1 MEIVDLM
8 LNDLQ
13 EALEENEIEISITD
27 DAKKKLVSLGYDK
40 RFGARPL
47 RRVIQDKIE
56 DQLTDLILEEDE
68 LNSVK
73 AHIKDGEI
81 VVVKA

>member
-68 LNSVK
+68 LNNVK

>member
-1 MEIVDLM
+1 
-8 LNDLQ
+8 
-13 EALEENEIEISITD
+13 ISMSVTD
-27 DAKKKLVSLGYDK
+27 DAKRKLVSLGYDK

-47 RRVIQDKIE
+47 RRVIQDRIE
-56 DQLTDLILEEDE
+56 DQLTDLILEEDNLE
-68 LNSVK
+68 QVK